1 MTGKITLI
9 SPPDVYVNKSYS
21 IILVNTTDEE
31 ESKITEWFTEHNL
44 EKEISIYFYNGTN
57 NLQWLV
63 TAFSI
68 AKHRY
73 INVDQTYQLTNDNSH
88 YLLSYLLSCDN
99 CHYTLKNDNLF
110 EIYRLLNTS
119 RIDSITEFLDRVIPI
134 EHEQEPEL

>member
-9 SPPDVYVNKSYS
+9 SPPDVYVNKSHS

-31 ESKITEWFTEHNL
+31 EALITEWFSNHNL

-68 AKHRY
+68 AKYRY
-73 INVDQTYQLTNDNSH
+73 VNVDNTNQSPSDNSH
-88 YLLSYLLSCDN
+88 FLLSYLLSCDN
-99 CHYTLKNDNLF
+99 CHYTLKDDNLF

-119 RIDSITEFLDRVIPI
+119 RITSVTEFLDRVIPI
-134 EHEQEPEL
+134 EHEQEPNL

>member
-9 SPPDVYVNKSYS
+9 SPPDVYVNKSHS

-31 ESKITEWFTEHNL
+31 EAEITDWFSKHSL

-73 INVDQTYQLTNDNSH
+73 VNVENTHKSPLDNSH
-88 YLLSYLLSCDN
+88 FLISYLLSCDN
-99 CHYTLKNDNLF
+99 CQYTLKDDNLF

-119 RIDSITEFLDRVIPI
+119 RIASVTEFLDRVIPI
-134 EHEQEPEL
+134 EYEQESDL